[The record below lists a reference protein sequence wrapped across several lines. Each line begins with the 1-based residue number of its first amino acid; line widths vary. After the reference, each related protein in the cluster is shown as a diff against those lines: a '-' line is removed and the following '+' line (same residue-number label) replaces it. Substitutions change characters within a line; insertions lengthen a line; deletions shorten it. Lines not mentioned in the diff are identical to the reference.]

1 MPLIGVKIRS
11 ALVVGLTITGAVAF
25 TAPYSHHKQ
34 NLVTTQP
41 IQFGSTNYISFGSV
55 SDHKALFSS
64 KNDHNDFF
72 NDDIDDEIVETKPRV
87 KKSKALRKKLK
98 KWRRLSSITLAFFT
112 TSIGMNSFQ
121 NQKLHQLHRP
131 PAASAMGP
139 NLLAPRL
146 PENAP
151 KTGKALEDEISER
164 AARNKMLQEQAVYEK
179 EASRVFREE
188 GSEAHQEYIKNYRQQ
203 KHEKFVQRRK
213 DRKALINK
221 LLFEDGLDP
230 FNNMRGKAI
239 LFQFDYGVDLYQ
251 EPGTVHNNY
260 EDLKRSNPEKYT
272 NLEEM
277 QKKDTFERVEKMK
290 SDGMTPDEIVAK
302 FKADSEIVLTDKQIW
317 DRDFEIMKRQ
327 RDEAQ
332 KKREVQKRQKQMEKL
347 AKTNPALYQ
356 KEQELKAKEHEE
368 AEKARD
374 EAKVEQAAEA
384 AEEAELKAQI
394 NAGRA
399 KNLKEKAKEEAKALK
414 EKQKLEKKKAKE
426 EAKALKE
433 KEKEEKKAE
442 KAAAKAAAAAAAAL
456 ASASAASTAA
466 SSVGAVAGDI
476 VDGASTVI
484 EQSAEESTGESE
496 VGTEETAETA
506 TADVDMP
513 VAPSSKKDIPI
524 VPAAAVVGVA
534 AVGGGGFAFKYM
546 KNKAASD
553 EEERQRQF
561 DLIMGNVDE
570 STDSSA
576 PSFADLDDDPATV
589 PDVDEPSAP
598 AKDVE
603 TTSTPA
609 AAPPKKKK
617 KGMGSIF
624 SKKASSGRETNINNL
639 FAEDALAPD
648 FTLVLAQY
656 LTFGAPGRFPK
667 VVNLP
672 SPKGYT
678 IPETFE
684 SENAKKDI
692 TKVRE
697 DAGLTDVMAAELFA
711 TVVNC
716 MIIDIIDLASS
727 TLTMK
732 GDEKEK
738 DKKTVDALNV
748 VMDFM
753 DHAAGLFDAVADVSK
768 CSQYRYCGELE
779 PMNCLY

>member
-1 MPLIGVKIRS
+1 M
-11 ALVVGLTITGAVAF
+11 
-25 TAPYSHHKQ
+25 
-34 NLVTTQP
+34 
-41 IQFGSTNYISFGSV
+41 
-55 SDHKALFSS
+55 
-64 KNDHNDFF
+64 
-72 NDDIDDEIVETKPRV
+72 
-87 KKSKALRKKLK
+87 
-98 KWRRLSSITLAFFT
+98 
-112 TSIGMNSFQ
+112 
-121 NQKLHQLHRP
+121 
-131 PAASAMGP
+131 
-139 NLLAPRL
+139 
-146 PENAP
+146 
-151 KTGKALEDEISER
+151 
-164 AARNKMLQEQAVYEK
+164 
-179 EASRVFREE
+179 
-188 GSEAHQEYIKNYRQQ
+188 
-203 KHEKFVQRRK
+203 
-213 DRKALINK
+213 
-221 LLFEDGLDP
+221 
-230 FNNMRGKAI
+230 
-239 LFQFDYGVDLYQ
+239 
-251 EPGTVHNNY
+251 
-260 EDLKRSNPEKYT
+260 
-272 NLEEM
+272 
-277 QKKDTFERVEKMK
+277 
-290 SDGMTPDEIVAK
+290 
-302 FKADSEIVLTDKQIW
+302 
-317 DRDFEIMKRQ
+317 
-327 RDEAQ
+327 
-332 KKREVQKRQKQMEKL
+332 
-347 AKTNPALYQ
+347 
-356 KEQELKAKEHEE
+356 
-368 AEKARD
+368 
-374 EAKVEQAAEA
+374 
-384 AEEAELKAQI
+384 
-394 NAGRA
+394 
-399 KNLKEKAKEEAKALK
+399 
-414 EKQKLEKKKAKE
+414 
-426 EAKALKE
+426 KE

-753 DHAAGLFDAVADVSK
+753 DHAAGLFDAVADGVAITPVTYEGKLSKAKLEKLFGIYAGSLMSSLMSEDAATTQDRVDTLQQVFSIKDKKAEGIAQKIMMKNLMSSMKDGEGGGMEGLAEMMKGFEGMEGMEGGFPGMGDPNAELSPEDIKQSVSMMK
-768 CSQYRYCGELE
+768 ELVE
-779 PMNCLY
+779 SGQITKEEVALVKQQFKEAYGSDIEDLIKEADSGDMEGDLGDEGKELLDLFKKVLDEDK